1 MFPALLMLDER
12 QSEEIAGELVLFAEE
27 ADRFNGSLWA
37 IRHCFLLRLKTLGH
51 MQVSDLPLANA

>member
-1 MFPALLMLDER
+1 MLDER
-12 QSEEIAGELVLFAEE
+12 QSEEISGELVLLAEE
-27 ADRFNGSLWA
+27 ADRFNESLWA